1 MSDMMTEQQLIDRF
15 LELQEH
21 PEQMT
26 DDELQQFL
34 DNPQMQELTEQMAF
48 AKRAFK
54 SREMGNEAPDV
65 EKEWAKFAA
74 THFEE
79 EETMP
84 RRTSVFSFNSSFQK
98 VAACFI
104 GVLLVTGMA
113 FAAIRIA
120 RHSAEKEQE
129 SLAQDTRISTPKQ
142 GISSADTVKTDTTAV
157 LQPVVFDNVRLDE
170 MLAQIA
176 AYYHTE
182 TVFRNESARQLRFH
196 FVWKH
201 EEGIGRV
208 IRKLDRFESLNIRLE
223 DNRIIVE

>member
-1 MSDMMTEQQLIDRF
+1 MSDMMTEQQLIERF

-65 EKEWAKFAA
+65 EEEWAKFAA

-98 VAACFI
+98 IAACFM
-104 GVLLVTGMA
+104 GCCL
-113 FAAIRIA
+113 
-120 RHSAEKEQE
+120 
-129 SLAQDTRISTPKQ
+129 
-142 GISSADTVKTDTTAV
+142 
-157 LQPVVFDNVRLDE
+157 
-170 MLAQIA
+170 
-176 AYYHTE
+176 
-182 TVFRNESARQLRFH
+182 
-196 FVWKH
+196 
-201 EEGIGRV
+201 
-208 IRKLDRFESLNIRLE
+208 
-223 DNRIIVE
+223 